1 MCTRVWS
8 GLVWFGHSAVL
19 RLSVLKNK
27 TTCVFEMWAFLWI
40 VKPKYQKQTPDGLRD
55 YTLLLII
62 MIVNNDTELPVLNV
76 I

>member
-1 MCTRVWS
+1 M
-8 GLVWFGHSAVL
+8 
-19 RLSVLKNK
+19 LKNK